1 LQAEHPQILQ
11 HPFDTRDI
19 NDSKK
24 GDEMG
29 MAAKGKAKINP
40 DTLFC
45 PFFLKPKQS
54 ETHQNKVEQTKTR

>member
-40 DTLFC
+40 DTLFWRV
-45 PFFLKPKQS
+45 FSLN
-54 ETHQNKVEQTKTR
+54 QNKVKHTKTK